1 MPRPLDLSIPDEL
14 PALEPDDET
23 PDLHDSELGALLD
36 DLPELEEDATG
47 GEPVWRGEPDASDE
61 EDDTARQERDPNTD
75 DTAESAELDVG
86 SDTQDLM
93 FVEDG
98 AEGDD
103 LPSGIDIEGHDAL
116 EPAIDLDP
124 DDDAEGTTETSSSW
138 ISAELPPL
146 DLGDDAEGIAAAD
159 ELRFAAAF
167 TDEPRPVLSA
177 RPWTELCPMLTLEA
191 CSALATADGILV
203 AASSDLLWFAA
214 GELAPLRLD
223 AGSAPIHSLALV
235 GKGWEF
241 AVCSTLSGRL
251 MRRGRLAPAAEE
263 LRGLRELL
271 DHSSSPRDVVE
282 LCQPGTSFPHA
293 LLVRTSRGQLL
304 RSDDDGGTFRRV
316 SEHKVVALAPSG
328 APAMAL
334 TDDGWLLRSDDGGGS
349 FVQLALPDAVK
360 PWLQAGSVVVS
371 ARGEILALAEP
382 ELGVAVSPDGG
393 RSFQSVLG
401 TRGVT
406 AIAACAAVG
415 AGCTFAALYDEAH
428 DCSFLLR
435 IDAHGGPLETL
446 ALIQGAGSED
456 EDSADWARVTR
467 LEWEP
472 SKERLWAV
480 GGFGVKVFAANVSAG
495 PSASP
500 L

>member
-23 PDLHDSELGALLD
+23 PDLHDSELGTLLD
-36 DLPELEEDATG
+36 DLPELEEDAMG
-47 GEPVWRGEPDASDE
+47 GEPVWRGELDTSDE
-61 EDDTARQERDPNTD
+61 DDVASGKHEPPTD
-75 DTAESAELDVG
+75 DGAEATELDVG
-86 SDTQDLM
+86 SDTDDLM
-93 FVEDG
+93 FIEDG

-103 LPSGIDIEGHDAL
+103 LASGIDIEGHDAL
-116 EPAIDLDP
+116 EPATELDP
-124 DDDAEGTTETSSSW
+124 GDDAEGTTETSSSW

-177 RPWTELCPMLTLEA
+177 RPWVELCPTLTLEA
-191 CSALATADGILV
+191 CSALAAADGTLV
-203 AASSDLLWFAA
+203 AGSSDLLWFAP

-271 DHSSSPRDVVE
+271 DPASSPRDVVE

-304 RSDDDGGTFRRV
+304 RSDDDGSTFRAV
-316 SEHKVVALAPSG
+316 SEHKVAALAPSG
-328 APAMAL
+328 APAIAL
-334 TDDGWLLRSDDGGGS
+334 THEGWLLRSDDGGGS
-349 FVQLALPDAVK
+349 FVQLALPEVVK
-360 PWLQAGSVVVS
+360 PWLLTATVAVS
-371 ARGEILALAEP
+371 ARGEIVALAEP

-393 RSFQSVLG
+393 RSFQSVVG

-406 AIAACAAVG
+406 AIAACAAAQ

-435 IDAHGGPLETL
+435 IDAQGASMETL
-446 ALIQGAGSED
+446 ALIQGAGGED
-456 EDSADWARVTR
+456 EDSADWARVAR

-472 SKERLWAV
+472 AKERLWAV
-480 GGFGVKVFAANVSAG
+480 GGFGVKVFAANASAA
-495 PSASP
+495 PSASA